1 MSVSKIV
8 AAAASSAGGSAS
20 LDVDD
25 VFSTFLI
32 DGNGS
37 TQAINNGLDLS
48 GEGGLVWIKNR
59 EDSGSN
65 HFLYDTARPLISGRI
80 ARLIS
85 NSTTTSNEGSNELSS
100 FNNNGFTLG
109 GSYSTNSSSYDYASW
124 SFRKTEK
131 FFDIVTYNGTGS
143 AQNISHNLGSVP
155 GMIIVKITSGSD
167 GWHVYHR
174 KLNGGSS
181 PEDYYLQL
189 NSSDQETDNASI
201 WNDTAPT
208 DSVFTVGTNGGVNGN
223 GDTYVAYLFAHHNND
238 GEFGSGSDQDI
249 IKCGSY
255 TGNGSADG
263 PSVTLGFE
271 PQWIMFKR
279 ASGGSGNWGLI
290 DNMRGAVTSGNDRIL
305 FPDDNGEEA
314 TSLNSLEFTSTGFKI
329 TRGSGFE
336 NSNGH
341 TYVYMAIRRGPLAAP
356 TDATKVFQPRIY
368 TGAGGSGQTVSLNIT
383 PDMVIN
389 MSRSTSGD
397 LPALNDRLRGSG
409 KEMYTSSDDAEAS
422 YPSQGMQ
429 LDHTNALRTQTY
441 RDNTNATYV
450 NFCWKRAPSYFDM
463 VAYTGTGS
471 NRTITH
477 NLGAVPEMM
486 WVKRRSGSE
495 DWNVYHSATGNQA
508 YIKLNSTDAATTS
521 NTNTWNSTTPTASVF
536 TLGTRD
542 GVNKNNDTFIA
553 YLFATVPGVSK
564 VGSFSPTGSTLN
576 VDCGFSSGARFVL
589 AKQTDS
595 TEGWYLWDSV
605 RGIVAGNDPYLY
617 LNGTGAETTNADY
630 IDPHSSGFTITSTFF
645 GSGNFIFYAIA

>member
-8 AAAASSAGGSAS
+8 AAAASGAGGGAG

-59 EDSGSN
+59 DDSGSN
-65 HFLYDTARPLISGRI
+65 NFLYDTARPLISGRI

-356 TDATKVFQPRIY
+356 TDATKVFAIDNQTASSAPFLTSNFAVDMVLRKDTAGGNTELMSRLTQNSGLIVNS
-368 TGAGGSGQTVSLNIT
+368 TGAEQSDSVAQFDFNDGCLDGTSTNT
-383 PDMVIN
+383 
-389 MSRSTSGD
+389 SRYGW
-397 LPALNDRLRGSG
+397 
-409 KEMYTSSDDAEAS
+409 M
-422 YPSQGMQ
+422 
-429 LDHTNALRTQTY
+429 
-441 RDNTNATYV
+441 
-450 NFCWKRAPSYFDM
+450 WKRAPGYFD
-463 VAYTGTGS
+463 VCCYSGTGS
-471 NRTITH
+471 ARTVSH
-477 NLGAVPEMM
+477 NLGVVPEMM
-486 WVKRRSGSE
+486 WVKSRGRSE

-553 YLFATVPGVSK
+553 YLFATVSGVSK
-564 VGSFSPTGSTLN
+564 VGSYTGNGTGQN
-576 VDCGFSSGARFVL
+576 IDCGFSSGARFVL
-589 AKQTDS
+589 IKKTGGS
-595 TEGWYLWDSV
+595 EGWKVHDSV
-605 RGIVAGNDPYLY
+605 RGIVAGNDPFIE
-617 LNGTGAETTNADY
+617 LNNANAENSSFDLV
-630 IDPHSSGFTITSTFF
+630 DPYSSGFAVTTFN
-645 GSGNFIFYAIA
+645 GWNENGYTYIFYAIA